1 MYGLYKH
8 CEGHRLTICSGQWKF
23 SFQELTYLWYSVFW
37 YSKRKQNNQH
47 PHPRWVTT
55 HNGLEFNWSQW
66 TGHSS
71 FCFNWKTLILIW
83 NLLNKSSQ
91 IYWETLLSS
100 RDLPS
105 FPCSSFWFMGENFIG
120 SVLLCK
126 YLQAFNWVV
135 LIMFYFHSS
144 GLNECTCSAKLSFA
158 TLWRKL
164 KFSSPNRMET
174 KVTQS
179 RGTGQAYAALGI
191 RSSTTALEHFYIIC
205 ALLGHTAGLMQHLT
219 FKGIE
224 KMSEFISKLDLSLYS
239 LLCHLLCCFIAAVH
253 CHTTTITGFR
263 CSQCVRHAYRAD
275 LSLNPQSSAST
286 DSSGLGLW
294 C

>member
-8 CEGHRLTICSGQWKF
+8 CEGDRLTICSGQWKF

-47 PHPRWVTT
+47 PHPRWATT

-105 FPCSSFWFMGENFIG
+105 LPCSSFWFMGENFIG

-126 YLQAFNWVV
+126 YLQAFNWVF

-144 GLNECTCSAKLSFA
+144 GLNKCTCSAKLSFA

-164 KFSSPNRMET
+164 KLSSPNLHGD
-174 KVTQS
+174 QS
-179 RGTGQAYAALGI
+179 DPEQRYW
-191 RSSTTALEHFYIIC
+191 
-205 ALLGHTAGLMQHLT
+205 AGLRSPWDQ
-219 FKGIE
+219 
-224 KMSEFISKLDLSLYS
+224 EFNHCSWVFLYS
-239 LLCHLLCCFIAAVH
+239 LCTFGTHCRSDAA
-253 CHTTTITGFR
+253 
-263 CSQCVRHAYRAD
+263 SY
-275 LSLNPQSSAST
+275 L
-286 DSSGLGLW
+286 
-294 C
+294 